1 MRLVSVKFVPR
12 LLKAEQKNDRVTIST
27 EHRERAQNVT
37 KFMSSV
43 INGDESWV
51 YGYDPETKQIS
62 SQWKTASFPRPKKAR
77 QLKSNVKII
86 LIAFFDIEGLVHYE
100 YVPIGQRVNKEL
112 YKTVL

>member
-1 MRLVSVKFVPR
+1 MRLVSAKFVSR

-27 EHRERAQNVT
+27 EHREPAKNEP

-77 QLKSNVKII
+77 QLKSNVKIMLTAI
-86 LIAFFDIEGLVHYE
+86 FDIDWLVHYE
-100 YVPIGQRVNKEL
+100 YVPSGQTVNKEF
-112 YKTVL
+112 